1 MKTQLRNIINFSLK
15 KELAYR
21 QHQPLPILFD
31 HLPKC
36 AGTTIIQYLL
46 TQYPRRVSYVTDG
59 RKPSESAKKFKS
71 FSAKSRHGYHLVVG
85 HCTHQLL
92 DYVHPDSIKL
102 TIFRDPVERIIS
114 HYFFVRENKRHYLHQ
129 KIIKSNLSLEDYATS
144 ELSCE
149 LRNFYVS
156 HFSDLLVSQINQNP
170 QQSIERAV
178 KVVLER
184 YDVIGFQDDL
194 TSTMNKLQNL
204 AHLSE
209 PFADRIFNK
218 TQKKAVEKISAST
231 KKAIAQANSLDVE
244 LYNRLKTHKAE
255 VVS

>member
-21 QHQPLPILFD
+21 QHKPAPILFD

-36 AGTTIIQYLL
+36 AGTTIIQHLL
-46 TQYPRRVSYVTDG
+46 TQYPQRVAYLTNGS
-59 RKPSESAKKFKS
+59 KPSESAKKFKS
-71 FSAKSRHGYHLVVG
+71 LSAESRHGYHLVAG

-92 DYVHPDSIKL
+92 NYVHPDSIKL

-129 KIIKSNLSLEDYATS
+129 KIVKSNLSLEDYATS

-149 LRNFYVS
+149 LRNFYIS
-156 HFSDLLVSQINQNP
+156 HFSGFSVEEMNQNP
-170 QQSIERAV
+170 QESIARAV
-178 KVVLER
+178 SIVREN

-204 AHLSE
+204 ADLPE
-209 PFADRIFNK
+209 PFADRVFNK
-218 TQKKAVEKISAST
+218 TQKKAVAEISAQA
-231 KKAIAQANSLDVE
+231 KKAIAEANFLDVE
-244 LYNRLKTHKAE
+244 LYNRLKNYQA
-255 VVS
+255 